1 MTQRDTFIDDLFKIA
16 KKDKDVIMLS
26 VDMGA
31 SALDQWRD
39 ELPNQFFAT
48 GISEQHTINFAAGLS
63 AQGKKVYVYFMAVWV
78 GRCFEQIRY
87 SCAIGNNPITILGCG
102 VGLGYMPA
110 GPAHAPTE
118 DIAYMRSLIDIE
130 IYTPHNIDM
139 TKKLVTKSYEKQ
151 SLKYIRLERNYDIR
165 LDNYTNFDFDG
176 GISLIKPGLF
186 NNPIVK
192 DRPKI
197 ALVATGYVLGRCLD
211 VWERLLNNNYEVCLY
226 NLYRPKPN
234 PINEKTFDDFTH
246 IVSVEEQTL
255 SGGVGSVIL
264 EGLSDANQSKKV
276 LRLGLPERYI
286 LENGNRDYHLDNN
299 GLSIDSIC
307 DRIEEF
313 VNDK

>member
-16 KKDKDVIMLS
+16 KNDKDVIMIS

-63 AQGKKVYVYFMAVWV
+63 AQGKKVYVYFMASWV
-78 GRCFEQIRY
+78 ARCFEQIRY
-87 SCAIGNNPITILGCG
+87 SCAMGNNPITILGCG

-130 IYTPHNIDM
+130 IYTPHNINL
-139 TKKLVTKSYEKQ
+139 TKTLVDKSYEERT
-151 SLKYIRLERNYDIR
+151 LKYIRLERNYDTR
-165 LDNYTNFDFDG
+165 LDNYTNSIG
-176 GISLIKPGLF
+176 GISVVKPGLWS
-186 NNPIVK
+186 NPNTK
-192 DRPKI
+192 DQPKI
-197 ALVATGYVLGRCLD
+197 ALVSSGYILGRCLD
-211 VWERLLNNNYEVCLY
+211 VWEKLQSTNYEVSLY
-226 NLYRPKPN
+226 NLYRAKPN
-234 PINEKTFDDFTH
+234 PINQNTFDDYTH

-264 EGLSDANQSKKV
+264 EGVSDVGQFKKV

-286 LENGNRDYHLDNN
+286 FENGNRDYHLNNN
-299 GLSIDSIC
+299 GLSIDDIISKVK
-307 DRIEEF
+307 DF
-313 VNDK
+313 VYA